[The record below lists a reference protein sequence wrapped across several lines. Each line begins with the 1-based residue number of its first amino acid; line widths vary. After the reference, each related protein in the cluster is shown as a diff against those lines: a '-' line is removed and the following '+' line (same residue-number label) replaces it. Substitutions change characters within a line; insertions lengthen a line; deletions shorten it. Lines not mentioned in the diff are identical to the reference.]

1 MPLRRSEQIAFSQ
14 QIISLTF
21 SYDPRQLQIWRW
33 TFVYSFI
40 VLEHWHSS
48 VRYTLH
54 RRNTTTK
61 YYWNFSTIRK
71 NIRGYENQTALLIF
85 VSFVYVFFWLYFKPA
100 CVVIRLWLV
109 RIENGVKKK
118 QRHQNFICVSFLVE
132 LINFLLQSMEF
143 VRIGA
148 YLWPNNS
155 AKGCDCQL
163 VFFPRILCHLPLRSD
178 KMTYFA
184 FTHIAIESLFGCGSL
199 VSNKTFRRFFL
210 LS

>member
-1 MPLRRSEQIAFSQ
+1 M
-14 QIISLTF
+14 
-21 SYDPRQLQIWRW
+21 
-33 TFVYSFI
+33 
-40 VLEHWHSS
+40 LEHWHSS

-54 RRNTTTK
+54 RRKTTTK
-61 YYWNFSTIRK
+61 YCWNFSTIRK

-85 VSFVYVFFWLYFKPA
+85 VSFVYEFFFGYISNQRVLLFD
-100 CVVIRLWLV
+100 CGLHESRTE
-109 RIENGVKKK
+109 RKK

-155 AKGCDCQL
+155 AKGCDCWL